1 MSKVLT
7 CLDFDST
14 TQTCIS
20 EAWVDQSSIVD
31 YLPTVEQANTI
42 GAVMFT
48 SLMTLAAARR
58 LLFPPDQK
66 EIT

>member
-14 TQTCIS
+14 TQTCNA
-20 EAWVDQSSIVD
+20 EAWVDQAGFVD

-42 GAVMFT
+42 GAIAFS
-48 SLMTLAAARR
+48 SLITLAVARR
-58 LLFPPDQK
+58 LLFPPETK
-66 EIT
+66 ELT